1 MIQRLVCVNRE
12 MNRGKEILNRANLTA
27 GLACARLGEDASWI
41 RDPSELLER
50 DVLPLKPTVATIMF
64 GTNDAHDGE
73 QALDLHLKSLAQ
85 IIARLRD
92 ANCRV
97 ILLSAPPEEIGS
109 AFNAEHE
116 KFAAAVRALS
126 ERSNVPFVDV
136 FHPVLRLVQ
145 QAKRT
150 DPNFSYTRD
159 GYHPHPSGHA
169 IIARTIASGLGLD
182 ADKLNPESPSLA
194 KVTEK
199 NRAYFGRW
207 RELQIPALLAGRL
220 DSAETRRQ
228 LAEAD
233 QRIAELESEINS
245 LRRPNSEDAVVH

>member
-1 MIQRLVCVNRE
+1 MVFT
-12 MNRGKEILNRANLTA
+12 GALNGEAMLKLTGDEQEKLRARMVA
-27 GLACARLGEDASWI
+27 HG
-41 RDPSELLER
+41 LER
-50 DVLPLKPTVATIMF
+50 DVLPLKPTVVTIMF

-73 QALDLHLKSLAQ
+73 QALELHLKSLAQ

-145 QAKRT
+145 QARRT
-150 DPNFSYTRD
+150 DPNFSYTS
-159 GYHPHPSGHA
+159 H
-169 IIARTIASGLGLD
+169 GL
-182 ADKLNPESPSLA
+182 K
-194 KVTEK
+194 
-199 NRAYFGRW
+199 
-207 RELQIPALLAGRL
+207 
-220 DSAETRRQ
+220 
-228 LAEAD
+228 
-233 QRIAELESEINS
+233 
-245 LRRPNSEDAVVH
+245 